1 MPTLLHIDSSAVT
14 EGSVSRE
21 VAATFSREWQAAHP
35 DGTVIYRDLGAS
47 PVPHLSGAAI
57 AGQFTP
63 AEQHTEEQ
71 RAAVAQRLE
80 LIAELE
86 QADAVLIGAPMY
98 NFTIPSTLKAWLD
111 QVVLFGRTGGEGGSV
126 AGKPVTAVV
135 SRGGAYGPGT
145 PRAEFEFV
153 ESYLRKAFTGLLGMD
168 VDFVVAELTLAR
180 VNPALA
186 QFIEQA
192 DASKAQAHQDAAA
205 KAKALAERL
214 AVPAEAV

>member
-14 EGSVSRE
+14 QGSVSRE
-21 VAATFSREWQAAHP
+21 VAATFAREWQAANP
-35 DGTVIYRDLGAS
+35 DGTVIHRDLGVT

-57 AGQFTP
+57 AAQWAP
-63 AEQHTEEQ
+63 AETHTEEQ
-71 RAAVAQRLE
+71 RAAAALREE
-80 LIAELE
+80 LIVELE

-126 AGKPVTAVV
+126 AGKPVTVAV
-135 SRGGAYGPGT
+135 SNGGAYGPGT

-153 ESYLRKAFTGLLGMD
+153 QSYLRKAFTGLLGMD
-168 VDFVVAELTLAR
+168 VDFIVAEMTLAR

-186 QFIEQA
+186 EFIEHA
-192 DASKAQAHQDAAA
+192 DASKAQAHEDAAA
-205 KAKALAERL
+205 KAKALAGRL
-214 AVPAEAV
+214 AERVDA